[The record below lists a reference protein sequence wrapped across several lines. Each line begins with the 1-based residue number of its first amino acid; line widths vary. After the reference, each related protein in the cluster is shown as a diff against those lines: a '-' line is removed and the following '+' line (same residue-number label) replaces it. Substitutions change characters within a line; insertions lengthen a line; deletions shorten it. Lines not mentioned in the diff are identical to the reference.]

1 MVFCLVYDL
10 QTTFVSS
17 LLSSLSLLFCLF
29 LLCTPGLCLEQPDI
43 TVSSYKLTKAD
54 MRKENSVI
62 CCHILYYWAKGNFL
76 SPLLAGPRFSRRQA
90 LSLSLDKEREPG
102 IDVWASVSFL
112 WRQFR
117 RRVLVD
123 ECVTFEQRE
132 SNLENRARIAMD
144 KNVDDV
150 SPTSSASREDNEAG
164 I

>member
-1 MVFCLVYDL
+1 V
-10 QTTFVSS
+10 
-17 LLSSLSLLFCLF
+17 
-29 LLCTPGLCLEQPDI
+29 
-43 TVSSYKLTKAD
+43 
-54 MRKENSVI
+54 N
-62 CCHILYYWAKGNFL
+62 
-76 SPLLAGPRFSRRQA
+76 
-90 LSLSLDKEREPG
+90 
-102 IDVWASVSFL
+102 FL